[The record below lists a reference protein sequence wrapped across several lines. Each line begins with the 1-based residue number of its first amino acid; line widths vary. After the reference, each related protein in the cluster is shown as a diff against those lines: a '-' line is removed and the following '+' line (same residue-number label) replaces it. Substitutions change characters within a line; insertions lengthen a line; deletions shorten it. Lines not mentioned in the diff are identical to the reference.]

1 MLTRGQLKEMS
12 GVALE
17 TADKRLLADAG
28 SVKLDYSLPKDERI
42 ESYLSQIK
50 NPYCFRLGDMCVKLA
65 FPQDAP
71 SLQELFARFCA
82 EKKAP
87 GPRAG
92 F

>member
-1 MLTRGQLKEMS
+1 MLTHGPLKKMS

-17 TADKRLLADAG
+17 AADKCLLADAG

-42 ESYLSQIK
+42 ESYLSQVK
-50 NPYCFRLGDMCVKLA
+50 NPYCFRLVDMCVKLE

-82 EKKAP
+82 GKKAQ

-92 F
+92 L